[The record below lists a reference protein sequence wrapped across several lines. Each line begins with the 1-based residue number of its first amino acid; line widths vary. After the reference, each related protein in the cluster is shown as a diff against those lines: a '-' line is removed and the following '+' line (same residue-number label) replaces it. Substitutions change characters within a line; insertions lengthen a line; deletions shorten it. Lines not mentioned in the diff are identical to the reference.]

1 MITDN
6 QTLKLMLIEMSS
18 FFHSVCFCGC
28 RHVYS
33 GNHEAVGRNRTAV
46 CTLTNTTFF
55 YFSNGV
61 STDTKH
67 VLLDFDSGLM
77 RIKIHGTTT
86 SKSCENTCR
95 CVREATA
102 LCLAA
107 SHDKVKAELKFDD
120 INVTDWSRFVAW
132 SGICERPMVKRRP
145 QAAAAAALPSAF
157 RFTELL
163 AAARPAAAGGF
174 NYQQIN
180 AGWERWYENL
190 RSSADR
196 RVLSRSL
203 LRGCNGRVL
212 RPTCSALTFTYCRCR
227 GEAS

>member
-46 CTLTNTTFF
+46 CTLTNTTFI

-77 RIKIHGTTT
+77 RIKMHGTTGVNPVRT
-86 SKSCENTCR
+86 LVDV
-95 CVREATA
+95 CVRPQ
-102 LCLAA
+102 L
-107 SHDKVKAELKFDD
+107 SVSQHRMIK
-120 INVTDWSRFVAW
+120 S
-132 SGICERPMVKRRP
+132 KR
-145 QAAAAAALPSAF
+145 S
-157 RFTELL
+157 
-163 AAARPAAAGGF
+163 
-174 NYQQIN
+174 
-180 AGWERWYENL
+180 
-190 RSSADR
+190 
-196 RVLSRSL
+196 
-203 LRGCNGRVL
+203 
-212 RPTCSALTFTYCRCR
+212 
-227 GEAS
+227 